1 MKRYLSQYLW
11 VGLAAL
17 LVVAALFVP
26 QGWFALRDAASLNR
40 THGETLSPLMV
51 AQLNRSYEH
60 DINERMSVFMNALAL
75 QDVICSSKEIDP
87 GNESLWENIRQAGN
101 DLMMKWLMDGSF
113 IRNAEAQGWDPVIE
127 SCVQYVLMRQS
138 DGQILLVANDI
149 YLDRGDGRHREF
161 LLDGVDGTVYY
172 LESEENNSDLR
183 IGQWMDDSL
192 ARYWWQMLNADYH
205 TEHAELLH
213 EDVEDIAGYINIEK
227 RIAKNYSKSSVF
239 DADAFLNE
247 LTTEE
252 REAVSAG
259 WVQIFSD
266 SYPHIWVFSSL
277 NKDIY
282 CCQLNFGEIADS
294 WAMETE
300 KVQDEGTE
308 GTLQYRVR
316 LGLSGVVE
324 AIPEMAGRIS
334 LAKYDQIYQQDK

>member
-17 LVVAALFVP
+17 LVIAALFVP

-60 DINERMSVFMNALAL
+60 DINERMSVFMSALAL

-87 GNESLWENIRQAGN
+87 GNESLWENIRQAESN
-101 DLMMKWLMDGSF
+101 LMIEWLMDASF

-149 YLDRGDGRHREF
+149 YLDRGDGHHREF

-183 IGQWMDDSL
+183 IGQWLDDYL
-192 ARYWWQMLNADYH
+192 AWYWWQMLNADYH
-205 TEHAELLH
+205 TEDAELLH
-213 EDVEDIAGYINIEK
+213 EGVENIAGYIEK
-227 RIAKNYSKSSVF
+227 KRAKNYSENYADSLF
-239 DADAFLNE
+239 DVDAFFDE
-247 LTTEE
+247 LTPEE

-259 WVQIFSD
+259 WVRIFSD
-266 SYPHIWVFSSL
+266 SYPNIWVFSAL

-282 CCQLNFGEIADS
+282 CCQLSFGQIADS
-294 WAMETE
+294 WSMETE
-300 KVQDEGTE
+300 EVQVEGTR
-308 GTLQYRVR
+308 QYQVR
-316 LGLSGVVE
+316 LGLSGVVQ
-324 AIPEMAGRIS
+324 AIPEMAERIS
-334 LAKYDQIYQQDK
+334 LAKYDQIYQ

>member
-17 LVVAALFVP
+17 LVIAALFVP

-51 AQLNRSYEH
+51 AQLNRSYER
-60 DINERMSVFMNALAL
+60 DINERMSVFMNALAM

-87 GNESLWENIRQAGN
+87 GNESLWENIRQAESS
-101 DLMMKWLMDGSF
+101 LMMEWLMDASF
-113 IRNAEAQGWDPVIE
+113 IRNAEAQGWEPVIE

-172 LESEENNSDLR
+172 LDEEDNSDLR
-183 IGQWMDDSL
+183 IGRWMDGYL
-192 ARYWWQMLNADYH
+192 AWHWWQMLNTDYH
-205 TEHAELLH
+205 TEDAELLH
-213 EDVEDIAGYINIEK
+213 EDVAVEDIAGYIDKK
-227 RIAKNYSKSSVF
+227 RAKSYSESNVF
-239 DADAFLNE
+239 DADVLFDE
-247 LTTEE
+247 LTPEG

-266 SYPHIWVFSSL
+266 SSPHIWVFSSL

-282 CCQLNFGEIADS
+282 CCQLYFGEIADS
-294 WAMETE
+294 WSMETE
-300 KVQDEGTE
+300 ELQEDEGTQ
-308 GTLQYRVR
+308 QYRVR
-316 LGLSGVVE
+316 LGLAGVVQ
-324 AIPEMAGRIS
+324 AIPEMAKRIS
-334 LAKYDQIYQQDK
+334 LAKYDQIYQ

>member
-17 LVVAALFVP
+17 LVIAALFVP

-51 AQLNRSYEH
+51 AQLNRSYER
-60 DINERMSVFMNALAL
+60 DINERMNVFMNALAL

-87 GNESLWENIRQAGN
+87 GNESLWENIRQAESS
-101 DLMMKWLMDGSF
+101 LMMEWLMDGQF
-113 IRNAEAQGWDPVIE
+113 IRNAEEQGWDSTIE
-127 SCVQYVLMRQS
+127 SCAQYVLMRQS
-138 DGQILLVANDI
+138 DGQILMVANDI
-149 YLDRGDGRHREF
+149 YLDKGDGCHMEL

-172 LESEENNSDLR
+172 LESMENNPHLQM
-183 IGQWMDDSL
+183 GKWMDGYV
-192 ARYWWQMLNADYH
+192 AWYWWQMLNADYH
-205 TEHAELLH
+205 TE
-213 EDVEDIAGYINIEK
+213 DIVGNIEK
-227 RIAKNYSKSSVF
+227 IGAKNYLEYEEREF
-239 DADAFLNE
+239 DADAFFDE
-247 LTTEE
+247 LTPEE

-266 SYPHIWVFSSL
+266 SYPHIWVLSAL

-300 KVQDEGTE
+300 KVQVEGTM
-308 GTLQYRVR
+308 QYRVR
-316 LGLSGVVE
+316 LGLSGVIQ
-324 AIPEMAGRIS
+324 AIPEMAERIS
-334 LAKYDQIYQQDK
+334 LAKYDQIYQ

>member
-11 VGLAAL
+11 VGLVAL
-17 LVVAALFVP
+17 LVMAALFVP

-51 AQLNRSYEH
+51 AQLNRSYER

-75 QDVICSSKEIDP
+75 QDVICSSREIDP
-87 GNESLWENIRQAGN
+87 GNESLWENMRQAEN
-101 DLMMKWLMDGSF
+101 SLMMEWLMDASF
-113 IRNAEAQGWDPVIE
+113 IQNAEAQGWDPIIE

-172 LESEENNSDLR
+172 LESEENNFALQ
-183 IGQWMDDSL
+183 IGQWMDS
-192 ARYWWQMLNADYH
+192 AAWYWWQMLNADYH
-205 TEHAELLH
+205 TEDAELLN
-213 EDVEDIAGYINIEK
+213 EDVEDIDSNINIEK
-227 RIAKNYSKSSVF
+227 RRAKNYSKGRVF

-247 LTTEE
+247 FNTEE
-252 REAVSAG
+252 TEAVSAG
-259 WVQIFSD
+259 WVEIFSD

-277 NKDIY
+277 YKDIY
-282 CCQLNFGEIADS
+282 CCQLYFGENADS
-294 WAMETE
+294 WSMEA
-300 KVQDEGTE
+300 EGLQVE

-316 LGLSGVVE
+316 LGLSSVVQ